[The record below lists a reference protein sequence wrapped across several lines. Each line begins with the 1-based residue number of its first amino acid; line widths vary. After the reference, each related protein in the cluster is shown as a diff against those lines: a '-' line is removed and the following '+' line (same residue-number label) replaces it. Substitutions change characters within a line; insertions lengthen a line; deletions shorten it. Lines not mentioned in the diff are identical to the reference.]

1 MIAKNQKHQ
10 DEANFEF
17 IPEFLN
23 LAYSHIQKYPKSRQQ
38 SAVMPLL
45 DLAQRQNDGWLSQSA
60 IEYVAKLLEMAPVRV
75 LEVATFYTMYN
86 LKPVGKFHVQVCT
99 NLPCWLR
106 GATDVVKV
114 CKKTLE
120 INVNETTN
128 DNLFTLSEVEC
139 LGACVNAPMMQIN
152 DDFYE
157 DLTEQ
162 SANDVL
168 CKLRQGQKVNSGSQ
182 IGRHTC
188 EPSNGLTSLKHQA
201 KKVSQG

>member
-1 MIAKNQKHQ
+1 M
-10 DEANFEF
+10 FS
-17 IPEFLN
+17 LN
-23 LAYSHIQKYPKSRQQ
+23 R
-38 SAVMPLL
+38 
-45 DLAQRQNDGWLSQSA
+45 
-60 IEYVAKLLEMAPVRV
+60 
-75 LEVATFYTMYN
+75 
-86 LKPVGKFHVQVCT
+86 
-99 NLPCWLR
+99 
-106 GATDVVKV
+106 
-114 CKKTLE
+114 
-120 INVNETTN
+120 
-128 DNLFTLSEVEC
+128 VEC